1 MRGTSGG
8 YGVVLAERP
17 IRDLLL
23 ASLCGRFA
31 FNALGLGFVLF
42 ATDRTGSIA
51 ITGALIAAFAVTTA
65 FAPVRG
71 RAVDRFGPGA
81 LAVFAFVCSACVG
94 LMVVVGSADAPEW
107 AFVALAAVA
116 GLFAP
121 PLGPFA
127 RSVWSGLPDQ
137 GELQQRVH
145 ALDAAGEEA
154 ALIVSPLIVSVFVL
168 VGSPGLALS
177 VCAVALFVGAL
188 AAGRTSLARERP
200 PAQEGASVPIPLSLW
215 LVFVAFLPTTAALG
229 ALDIAI
235 PAAAVDQGHPAAA
248 GAIEAA
254 MAVGTVAGS
263 LLAGWWA
270 FGSPQRRV
278 LLTQALMAG
287 ALAVSTLFATQLVV
301 LGAVLVVPG
310 IALGALFAS
319 LYLLVGRLAP
329 SGSGTRTFGWLV
341 TANNGGLAIGA
352 AAAGALGEASGPV
365 AGLWLAAGC
374 ALAGIG
380 PAVGA
385 LILSA
390 RIPRASPAP
399 RA

>member
-1 MRGTSGG
+1 VRDTSGG
-8 YGVVLAERP
+8 YGAVLAERP

-51 ITGALIAAFAVTTA
+51 LTGALIAAFAVTTA
-65 FAPVRG
+65 FAPARG
-71 RAVDRFGPGA
+71 RVVDRHGPGA
-81 LAVFAFVCSACVG
+81 LAGFAALSAACVG
-94 LMVVVGSADAPEW
+94 LLVVFGTADAPAW
-107 AFVALAAVA
+107 VFVLLAGLT

-127 RSVWSGLPDQ
+127 RSVWSGLPAR

-154 ALIVSPLIVSVFVL
+154 ALIVSPLLVSVFVL

-177 VCAVALFVGAL
+177 VCAVALFAGAL
-188 AAGRTSLARERP
+188 AAGRTRQRRAPAERT
-200 PAQEGASVPIPLSLW
+200 GASPPIPGSLW
-215 LVFVAFLPTTAALG
+215 LVFLAFVPTAAALG

-235 PAAAVDQGHPAAA
+235 PAAATGQGRPAAA

-254 MAVGTVAGS
+254 MAVGTVIGS
-263 LLAGWWA
+263 LAVGRWA
-270 FGSPQRRV
+270 LGSPQRRV
-278 LLTQALMAG
+278 LFTQALMAG
-287 ALAVSTLFATQLVV
+287 GLTFSTLFATQLVL

-329 SGSGTRTFGWLV
+329 IGSGTRTFGWLV
-341 TANNGGLAIGA
+341 TANNGGLALGA
-352 AAAGALGEASGPV
+352 AVAGALSDASGPG

-385 LILSA
+385 VVLSA
-390 RIPRASPAP
+390 RVPDARPTQP
-399 RA
+399 V